1 VISRRTRLIRVAL
14 FCAVVLALA
23 PLPAT
28 AAHAAKATPVPCWVT
43 LLNDSYDGTIS
54 NIYPLK
60 CYPQAIKHIPAV
72 ARIYGSV
79 KEEILQAEHLA
90 LLNKLPPQTTTTV
103 SSSNSGPCNFLCR
116 LVPGNPNSFPT
127 PLIVLGLLAILL
139 IIAGI
144 AGMLWQRSH
153 PRDDDDFDDDGTP
166 QLPPGDDVDDD
177 GTPQLPPAP

>member
-23 PLPAT
+23 PMSAS
-28 AAHAAKATPVPCWVT
+28 AAHSADAKPVPCWVT

-54 NIYPLK
+54 NLYPLK

-90 LLNKLPPQTTTTV
+90 LLKKLPPQTTTTT

-153 PRDDDDFDDDGTP
+153 PRDDDDDDEGTP
-166 QLPPGDDVDDD
+166 ELPPGDDD
-177 GTPQLPPAP
+177 TPQLPPAP